1 MQVIRQRATAR
12 AGLLGNPS
20 DGYNGRTISFAI
32 ADFWAETILYEW
44 DRVEILLSQED
55 QSRFDSV
62 SDLVEDVRQ
71 HGYYG
76 GVRLVKATIKTFV
89 EYCGRGG
96 LELHD
101 RNFSV
106 RYTSNIPRAVGLA
119 GSSAI
124 IVATLRALMEFYGVE
139 IPDRVQ
145 PSLVLSVET
154 GELGITAGLQD
165 RVIQV
170 YGGMVAMDFGDEEM
184 ESCEGFLCGEYRRL
198 DAGQLPR
205 LYVAYAS
212 DAGEPTEVFHNRLRE
227 RYELGES
234 EVVDAMGQF
243 AELSSEGVEALADGD
258 CQRLHRLIDAN
269 FDLRAS
275 ICRLPGD
282 HVRMVEA
289 ARSVGASAKF
299 AGSGG
304 AIVGTVVDDA
314 MFGRLTGVLGE
325 LNCEVFSPRIAT
337 QSLRDGDRAI

>member
-1 MQVIRQRATAR
+1 
-12 AGLLGNPS
+12 
-20 DGYNGRTISFAI
+20 
-32 ADFWAETILYEW
+32 
-44 DRVEILLSQED
+44 
-55 QSRFDSV
+55 
-62 SDLVEDVRQ
+62 
-71 HGYYG
+71 
-76 GVRLVKATIKTFV
+76 
-89 EYCGRGG
+89 

-170 YGGMVAMDFGDEEM
+170 YGGMVAMDFGDEQM

-205 LYVAYAS
+205 LYVAYSS

-234 EVVDAMGQF
+234 EVVDAMGRF
-243 AELSSEGVEALADGD
+243 AELSSEGVKALADGD
-258 CQRLHRLIDAN
+258 WQRLHRLIDAN

-282 HVRMVEA
+282 QVSMIEA

-314 MFGRLTGVLGE
+314 MFERLTGVLGE
-325 LNCEVFSPRIAT
+325 LNCDVFSPRI
-337 QSLRDGDRAI
+337 SSP